1 MKLDVA
7 KAIEDWLIDETSEVD
22 HANGSAAAELARS
35 CSSVTWVI
43 DSKGDTIFQEVTL
56 CTKD

>member
-7 KAIEDWLIDETSEVD
+7 KAIEDWLVDETSKVD
-22 HANGSAAAELARS
+22 HANGSATAELARS

-43 DSKGDTIFQEVTL
+43 NSKGDTIVQKVTL
-56 CTKD
+56 